1 MSMKTIAAAKFKEQ
15 CLKVLEE
22 VGPDGILIT
31 KHGRPIA
38 RLMPVNEPHSSMIG
52 QFKSK
57 LRLRGDILS
66 TGVTW
71 DAES

>member
-1 MSMKTIAAAKFKEQ
+1 MKTIAAAKFKEQ

-22 VGPDGILIT
+22 VGPEGVLIT
-31 KHGRPIA
+31 KHGKPIA
-38 RLMPVNEPHSSMIG
+38 RLMPIDEPHGATIG
-52 QFKSK
+52 RFKSK
-57 LRLRGDILS
+57 LRMHGDVLS